1 MSDKRKRE
9 LLPKLKE
16 LILELVEL
24 DKDIAKME
32 VNDSVALIRRVKRSL
47 LDHQKNTNVFK
58 KEIDNI
64 RKDIISN

>member
-16 LILELVEL
+16 LILELVKL

-32 VNDSVALIRRVKRSL
+32 VNDSVALIRRVKRNL

>member
-16 LILELVEL
+16 LILELVKL

-32 VNDSVALIRRVKRSL
+32 VNDSVALIRRVKRNL

-58 KEIDNI
+58 KEIDDI